1 MTAPIMNHSND
12 QLRHRY
18 FRFLKSRVD
27 DKTLDAKM
35 RHIVEFEVFTDYRD
49 FASLTENQAIAFRDY
64 VHGRPSQR
72 GAKHLSPT
80 SIVHTLSNVK
90 AFFEWLAKLKGQR
103 RLNLAAVEYLT
114 ASNRVKAGARTGPDS
129 FVPTPDIIR
138 RAIDAISADTPMNRR
153 NRAMIAFLFLSG
165 MRIAAVVSTRLK
177 HVDLKERQIN
187 QDASEVDTKFG
198 KNMLTDFFHVGPDIE
213 LIVVEWIQER
223 LASDAGPDA
232 PLFPATP
239 SRFGKPVGA
248 SLNDRCLTSGKTL
261 GGALKNA
268 CLAADIPIFNAHSIR
283 STLTILGAK
292 LSNNREVEKAWSQ
305 NLGHDHVATT
315 QNNYLKV
322 SSERQHE
329 IMQDIRNKNIDV
341 ERKARFLEK
350 LDQLNS
356 EKQDLVFKIVETL
369 ES

>member
-12 QLRHRY
+12 QLRHGH
-18 FRFLKSRVD
+18 FRFLKGRVD
-27 DKTLDAKM
+27 NKTLDAKM
-35 RHIVEFEVFTDYRD
+35 RHIVEFEVFIDFRD
-49 FASLTENQAIAFRDY
+49 FASLTEKQAIAFRDQ
-64 VHGRPSQR
+64 VHERPSQR
-72 GAKHLSPT
+72 GAKHLSPS

-90 AFFEWLAKLKGQR
+90 TFFEWLAKLKGQR

-114 ASNRVKAGARTGPDS
+114 ASNRVKVGARTGPDA
-129 FVPTPDIIR
+129 FVPTPDHIR
-138 RAIDAISADTPMNRR
+138 RAIAAITPDTPLNRR
-153 NRAMIAFLFLSG
+153 NRAMVAFLFLSG
-165 MRIAAVVSTRLK
+165 MRIAAVVSTRVK
-177 HVDLKERQIN
+177 HVDLKKCQID

-198 KNMLTDFFHVGPDIE
+198 KNMRTDFFHVGSDIE

-223 LASDAGPDA
+223 LASGAGPDD

-248 SLNDRCLTSGKTL
+248 SRNDRCLKSGKSL

-268 CLAADIPIFNAHSIR
+268 CLAADIPIFNPHSIR
-283 STLTILGAK
+283 STVTILGAK

-329 IMQDIRNKNIDV
+329 IMQDIRTKNIDF
-341 ERKARFLEK
+341 ERKARVLEK

-356 EKQDLVFKIVETL
+356 ENQDLVYKIVETL
-369 ES
+369 ET